1 MTDLADFLATVSV
14 FDALDPGE
22 RAAVAAC
29 CVEHELYAGRRLLTQ
44 GSRNQ
49 SLFVLRIG
57 QLAVRAR
64 QGDRLE
70 TIAQLSPPAVV
81 GEISFLTGRTC
92 SADVDVVVDAIVAE
106 LPLDALTALGRAHH
120 RVVHGLVGLLADRLH
135 GVVTGTVPTALTPV
149 VVISPDR
156 AWDAPRA
163 FAREMARALAYESG
177 GQSLLVRLSEEA
189 GDASRV
195 QIEDGLSLTNVEA
208 DFAVARTRAQLAER
222 LPEWTQQFGSI
233 VIASDLPYA
242 GGLANL
248 AAFATHIVTLLGP
261 GDPLPF
267 PSSTPTLVAQ
277 DDRQPTLPFLD
288 GSHRLIADVPA
299 AEDAVMAG
307 RTPSDPFR
315 SAVGS
320 LARAVL
326 NQQVGL
332 ALGAGGGRGWCHVG
346 VLAALESAGLPIDV
360 IAGTSMG
367 ALVGGLSA
375 SGVGVGGLADAAGEW
390 RRRQRRLREWRLWRL
405 HMANEG
411 QLDALMRDYFGERAV
426 NATRTPFWAN
436 ATDIET
442 GDEVVLRHGLLRRVV
457 RASMAF
463 PGWTPPVR
471 LEQRLLID
479 GAVVNP
485 APARA
490 AREMGAAF
498 VVTVL
503 ALGPAAPQPLATRF
517 PARAYDLF
525 ARTFHHS
532 SVAMGR
538 ASSDTDSDA
547 VVVPDL
553 GDATMLSFERDR
565 ELIAAGRKA
574 ADAHVPAIIASYARL
589 TQGRR
594 RRAP

>member
-1 MTDLADFLATVSV
+1 MTDLEDFLATVGA
-14 FDALDPGE
+14 FDALDADE

-29 CVEHELYAGRRLLTQ
+29 CRERSFAAGQRLLAQ

-49 SLFVLRIG
+49 SLFVLRVG
-57 QLAVRAR
+57 QLSVRAR

-70 TIAQLSPPAVV
+70 TIAQLNPPAVV
-81 GEISFLTGRTC
+81 GEISFLTGRSC
-92 SADVDVVVDAIVAE
+92 SADVDVLVDATVVE
-106 LPLDALTALGRAHH
+106 LPLEGLTPLGRAHQ
-120 RVVHGLVGLLADRLH
+120 RIVHGLIGLLADRLH
-135 GVVTGTVPTALTPV
+135 GVVTGAGPAALVPV

-156 AWDAPRA
+156 AWQAPRA

-177 GQSLLVRLSEEA
+177 GQALLVRLSEEP
-189 GDASRV
+189 GDATHV

-208 DFAVARTRAQLAER
+208 DLAVFRTRAQVAER
-222 LPEWTQQFGSI
+222 LPEWTQRFSAI

-242 GGLANL
+242 GGLASL
-248 AAFATHIVTLLGP
+248 TPFATHICALVGP

-267 PSSTPTLVAQ
+267 PSSAPMLVAQ
-277 DDRQPTLPFLD
+277 DDRQPTLPVLD
-288 GSHRLIADVPA
+288 GTHRLIADVAA
-299 AEDAVMAG
+299 AEAACLAHQPPSEAFRAG
-307 RTPSDPFR
+307 
-315 SAVGS
+315 VGS

-326 NQQVGL
+326 DQQIGL

-346 VLAALESAGLPIDV
+346 VLAALHGTGLPIDV

-367 ALVGGLSA
+367 AVIGGLWA
-375 SGVGVGGLADAAGEW
+375 SGVGVGGLEHAAREW
-390 RRRQRRLREWRLWRL
+390 QRRLWRLREWRLWRM
-405 HMANEG
+405 HMANER
-411 QLDALMRDYFGERAV
+411 QLEALMRDYFGDRVV

-442 GDEVVLRHGLLRRVV
+442 GEEVVLRHGPLHHAV

-471 LEQRLLID
+471 FDKRLLID

-503 ALGPAAPQPLATRF
+503 ALGPSTPQPLATRF

-538 ASSDTDSDA
+538 ATSDANSDA
-547 VVVPDL
+547 VIVPDL
-553 GDATMLSFERDR
+553 GDATMLSFDR
-565 ELIAAGRKA
+565 SPDLIAAGQRA
-574 ADAHVPAIIASYARL
+574 ADAQLPAVIASYARF
-589 TQGRR
+589 TKARR
-594 RRAP
+594 RRSS

>member
-1 MTDLADFLATVSV
+1 MTDLAAFLATVGV
-14 FDALDPGE
+14 FDALDPDE
-22 RAAVAAC
+22 RAAVAARC
-29 CVEHELYAGRRLLTQ
+29 HEHSLAAGRRLLAQ

-49 SLFVLRIG
+49 SLFILRVG
-57 QLAVRAR
+57 QLSVRAR

-92 SADVDVVVDAIVAE
+92 SADVDVLVDATLVE
-106 LPLDALTALGRAHH
+106 LPLEALTPLGRAHH

-135 GVVTGTVPTALTPV
+135 NVVTGTGPAALVPV

-177 GQSLLVRLSEEA
+177 GQALLVRLSEEP
-189 GDASRV
+189 GDATHV

-208 DFAVARTRAQLAER
+208 DYAVFRTRAQLAEH
-222 LPEWTQQFGSI
+222 LPEWTRRFTAV

-242 GGLANL
+242 GGLASL
-248 AAFATHIVTLLGP
+248 TPFATHVCALVGP

-267 PSSTPTLVAQ
+267 PSNTPTLVAQ
-277 DDRQPTLPFLD
+277 DDRRPTLPFLD
-288 GSHRLIADVPA
+288 GSHRLIADVAA
-299 AEDAVMAG
+299 AEAEVLAG
-307 RTPSDPFR
+307 RSPSEAFR
-315 SAVGS
+315 AGVGS

-326 NQQVGL
+326 NQQVGV

-346 VLAALESAGLPIDV
+346 VLAALEAAGLPIDV
-360 IAGTSMG
+360 VAGTSMG
-367 ALVGGLSA
+367 AVIGGLWA
-375 SGVGVGGLADAAGEW
+375 SGVGVGGLAHAASEW
-390 RRRQRRLREWRLWRL
+390 RRRRWRLREWRLWRL
-405 HMANEG
+405 HMANEH

-436 ATDIET
+436 ATDIES
-442 GDEVVLRHGLLRRVV
+442 GEEVVLRHGPLRQVV

-471 LEQRLLID
+471 FENRLLID

-490 AREMGAAF
+490 ARDMGAAF

-503 ALGPAAPQPLATRF
+503 ALGPSAPQPLATRF

-538 ASSDTDSDA
+538 ATSDTDSDA

-565 ELIAAGRKA
+565 ELAAAGRRA

-589 TQGRR
+589 TKARR
-594 RRAP
+594 RRTP